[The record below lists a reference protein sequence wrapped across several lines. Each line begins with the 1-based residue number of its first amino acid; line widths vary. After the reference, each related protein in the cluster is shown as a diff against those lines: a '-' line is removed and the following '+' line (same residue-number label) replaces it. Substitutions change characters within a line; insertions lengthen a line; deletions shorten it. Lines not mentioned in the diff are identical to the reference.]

1 MPSLFLLDCY
11 TNEVFT
17 DLSVINW
24 DDKIVSFVIDAM
36 EVISDSS
43 EGIYQA
49 RMVVTPEFK
58 FYDLLIQNPNTYGF
72 RLETENNNLGFLIKD
87 KRILVDGTLEI
98 DLVSTLYLLT
108 ETFSAPDLITTSEGW
123 GIIDIINKLS
133 NRFFYTILGDPET
146 KVVITGGLFTDY
158 EILKEIVKYKEKYL
172 VRENKLVP
180 IGPGIWKP
188 ELLIGRFDLYLEDLY
203 FSDPEERKECKP
215 VYLTNYKQFDDP
227 TDTDI
232 VYVNNFKIELPGAT
246 PNRIF
251 VFGDSGNG
259 LAPNARIDLDPTL
272 IDQAYLDQQD
282 IYFPIEYK
290 IVNGKKYFYVVNVF
304 ADQSPVREK
313 VIVIDT
319 NTGINE
325 NNEEVDRRANVKK
338 LYSYAKSYC
347 SAIKAEKILNF
358 ESSALTKK
366 LILPG
371 NILNVDLIIKA
382 EDKSGNKRI
391 IDEIHEKRLLKVTDV
406 YDLNNIFS

>member
-43 EGIYQA
+43 DGIYQA

-58 FYDLLIQNPNTYGF
+58 FYDLLIQNPNTFGF

-108 ETFSAPDLITTSEGW
+108 ETFSAPDLITGSEGW
-123 GIIDIINKLS
+123 PIIDVINKLS
-133 NRFFYTILGDPET
+133 NRFLYTILGDLT
-146 KVVITGGLFTDY
+146 AKVVITGGLFTDY
-158 EILKEIVKYKEKYL
+158 EVLKEIVRYKEKYL
-172 VRENKLVP
+172 VRENKLVS
-180 IGPGIWKP
+180 IAPGIWKP

-203 FSDPEERKECKP
+203 FDNPNERKECKP
-215 VYLTNYKQFDDP
+215 VYLRNYKNFDDP
-227 TDTDI
+227 TDTDV

-272 IDQAYLDQQD
+272 LDPVYLDQQD
-282 IYFPIEYK
+282 IRFPIEYK

-304 ADQSPVREK
+304 AEQSPVREK

-338 LYSYAKSYC
+338 LYSYAKNYC
-347 SAIKAEKILNF
+347 SAVKTEKILNL

-382 EDKSGNKRI
+382 EDKFGNKKI
-391 IDEIHEKRLLKVTDV
+391 VDEIHEKRLLKVTDV

>member
-11 TNEVFT
+11 TNGVFT

-36 EVISDSS
+36 EVLSDSS

-49 RMVVTPEFK
+49 RMKVTPEFK
-58 FYDLLIQNPNTYGF
+58 FYDFLIKNPNIYGF
-72 RLETENNNLGFLIKD
+72 RLQTENNNLGFLIKD
-87 KRILVDGTLEI
+87 KRILVDGTLEL

-108 ETFSAPDLITTSEGW
+108 ETFSIPDLITNSQGSTT
-123 GIIDIINKLS
+123 IDIVNQLS
-133 NRFFYTILGDPET
+133 NRFIYTILGDPTT
-146 KVVITGGLFTDY
+146 KVVITGGVFTDY

-180 IGPGIWKP
+180 IAPGIWKP
-188 ELLIGRFDLYLEDLY
+188 ELLIGRFDLYLEDFY
-203 FSDPEERKECKP
+203 FSNPNERKECKP
-215 VYLTNYKQFDDP
+215 VYLTNYRYFDVP
-227 TDTDI
+227 TDLDV
-232 VYVNNFKIELPGAT
+232 VYVANFKIELPGEV

-259 LAPNARIDLDPTL
+259 LAPNARIDLDP
-272 IDQAYLDQQD
+272 IFLDQDYFNQQEV
-282 IYFPIEYK
+282 IFPIEYK

-304 ADQSPVREK
+304 ANQSPVREK
-313 VIVIDT
+313 VIVVNT

-325 NNEEVDRRANVKK
+325 NNEDVDKRANVKK
-338 LYSYAKSYC
+338 MYSYAKSYC
-347 SAIKAEKILNF
+347 SAIKTNKILNL

-382 EDKSGNKRI
+382 EDKLGNKRI

-406 YDLNNIFS
+406 YDLNNIFT

>member
-58 FYDLLIQNPNTYGF
+58 FYDFLIQNPNTYGF

-108 ETFSAPDLITTSEGW
+108 ETFSAPDLITSSEGW
-123 GIIDIINKLS
+123 GIIDIVNKLS
-133 NRFFYTILGDPET
+133 NRFLYTILGDPEA

-158 EILKEIVKYKEKYL
+158 EILKQIVKYKEKYL
-172 VRENKLVP
+172 VRENKLVS
-180 IGPGIWKP
+180 IAPGIWKP

-203 FSDPEERKECKP
+203 FSNPYERKECKP
-215 VYLTNYKQFDDP
+215 VYLTNYKQFDDI

-232 VYVNNFKIELPGAT
+232 IYVNNFKIEFPSAT
-246 PNRIF
+246 PNRVF